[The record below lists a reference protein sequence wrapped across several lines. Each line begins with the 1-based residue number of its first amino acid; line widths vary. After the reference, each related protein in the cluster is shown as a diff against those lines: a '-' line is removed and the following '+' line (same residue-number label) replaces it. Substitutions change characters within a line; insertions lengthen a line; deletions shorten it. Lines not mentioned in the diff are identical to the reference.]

1 MTVSLRE
8 AHSSKLRLSL
18 AAVRS
23 TFLLL
28 ILTTLA
34 LCGASSA
41 LAQGLSPGGAI
52 VFTPVDVGSTG
63 GYSQQFSGPTD
74 GTPVSIKSV
83 TAVTYGASGGDFT
96 VTSSTCT
103 GVITYPVPC
112 DVDLAFTPKAIGL
125 RLGALIVTNSANV
138 VVNTIYL
145 SGIGIGP
152 QFAFAPTTAVQ
163 VNSAATLAPNAF
175 TAGAMTQDGLGDI
188 FFTDVLHGRILE
200 RSATGVY
207 SLVVNLPVS
216 NTSGI
221 ALDGA
226 GNLYV
231 SSGTQVFII
240 PVSAGPPYLAT
251 PLTISNVTLST
262 PTGLAVDPGGDL
274 YIADST
280 NNKIYQLPPGS
291 TTANT
296 LTFTGPGASLNGP
309 TGLAVGSSTTSYLN
323 SNLYI
328 ADTNN
333 NRILENPLGSTTTTD
348 ISPTSFPPSKPTG
361 VAVDAAGTLYV
372 ADTGNSRI
380 VESTVLGDQFVLTE
394 TPPFALTTPAGVLI
408 QGNGDLVISDTT
420 LGLIFVSRTTPSLTY
435 PTSFPTPTEVG
446 TLDTTDNPTQFLTVQ
461 ETGNIASHL
470 TSGPSFNGAEAA
482 AFLSGSSVLPPNSA
496 CPALGSG
503 GTFSIGEVCTYNP
516 NFQPTI
522 VGLNTANM
530 VFTTSAGGSL
540 TTSTTVPV
548 SGMGYTTL
556 KYFTLVAISNP
567 PSSPTTVN
575 LGGTVELIL
584 TAYNSTNTIA
594 KDYVGTI
601 TFTTTDS
608 TALFFGGTPASGNT
622 VTYNFTAADNGVLT
636 IKNIPGPP
644 ITSGLQLNQYG
655 IWTATA
661 TADAASLPPNPPGA
675 NPVAVSNDIHVIE
688 PATLKL
694 TSSINPTAVG
704 QSTTFTLTITATGPS
719 PITPAGTVTFY
730 SNGVQIGS
738 PVTVTGSGAV
748 STASLPDSFATPG
761 SYAITATY
769 TPTSF
774 TQGGTASLPT
784 QVVGNAS
791 SITLTSS
798 INPSLVGQSTNL
810 TATITSSPTFGA
822 ATGTVQFYDGATLLG
837 TAAVSGASATLPVS
851 FSTAGNHI
859 LTAVYTSTNPNLTG
873 STSGPYTQVVLNV
886 SALVLTS
893 SVNPSNP
900 GQSTTLTATLTA
912 LGTPGGTLTFYDGA
926 TVLGTVTLPADSI
939 SVSFTTPG
947 NHILT
952 AVYSGDAKTEKA
964 TSPPLT
970 QVVLYA
976 TTATLASS
984 VNPVDV
990 NANTTLT
997 ATVKSSTG
1005 TPTGTV
1011 TFKSNGITIG
1021 TGTLSAGVA
1030 TLVTHFTLPGTYTL
1044 IAVYGGDSSNQPAT
1058 TNTVLET
1065 VLNVVNIALTST
1077 NNPVFLDNPTVLTAT
1092 LTTAAAG
1099 TTPTGAVSFFDGTTP
1114 IGSGTIVNGMVSIT
1128 ASFVYAGPHSIT
1140 AVFAGDAQ
1148 DAPATSPPFTQ
1159 TVADFSLT
1167 IASGGSSSA
1176 STIAGGTANYALVV
1190 TPLIT
1195 STFPGPITL
1204 TFTGLPA
1211 TITGT
1216 LTPTTIAAGS
1226 GTTPVAFSA
1235 TADTLLQLGHLQRPA
1250 LPNARPH
1257 HSPMRYAPITLAL
1270 LALPFAWF
1278 RRRQRFASLLASILL
1293 LFAIT
1298 ASLSGC
1304 AGPADTGYY
1313 GETPKSYNLTVTA
1326 TSGNLSRS
1334 VYLTLTVQ

>member
-8 AHSSKLRLSL
+8 AHSSKHRFSL

-23 TFLLL
+23 TLLL
-28 ILTTLA
+28 ILATLA
-34 LCGASSA
+34 LGGASSA
-41 LAQGLSPGGAI
+41 FAQGLSPGGAI
-52 VFTPVDVGSTG
+52 IFPSVDVGSTG

-103 GVITYPVPC
+103 GTITYPVPC
-112 DVDLAFTPKAIGL
+112 DVNLAFTPKAIGL

-152 QFAFAPTTAVQ
+152 QFAFAPSTAVQ
-163 VNSAATLAPNAF
+163 VNSATTLTPSAF

-207 SLVVNLPVS
+207 SLVVDLPVS

-240 PVSAGPPYLAT
+240 PVSAGPPYTAT
-251 PLTISNVTLST
+251 PLTISNVTLSK
-262 PTGLAVDPGGDL
+262 PSGLAVDPGGDL

-291 TTANT
+291 TIANT
-296 LTFTGPGASLNGP
+296 LTFTGPGASLSGP
-309 TGLAVGSSTTSYLN
+309 TGLAVSASPTSYLN

-333 NRILENPLGSTTTTD
+333 NRILENPLGSATTTD
-348 ISPTSFPPSKPTG
+348 ISPTSFPPSAPTG

-394 TPPFALTTPAGVLI
+394 TPPFALATPAGVLI
-408 QGNGDLVISDTT
+408 QGNGDLVVSDTT
-420 LGLIFVSRTTPSLTY
+420 DGLIFISRTTPSLTY

-470 TSGPSFNGAEAA
+470 TSGPSFNGAEGA
-482 AFLSGSSVLPPNSA
+482 AFLSGSSLLPPNSA

-522 VGLNTANM
+522 VGLNTANLI
-530 VFTTSAGGSL
+530 FATSAGGSL
-540 TTSTTVPV
+540 TTSSTVPV

-567 PSSPTTVN
+567 PSTPTTVN
-575 LGGTVELIL
+575 LGGTVELVL

-622 VTYNFTAADNGVLT
+622 VTFNFTAADNGVLT
-636 IKNIPGPP
+636 IPNAPP
-644 ITSGLQLNQYG
+644 ASGLQLNQYG

-675 NPVAVSNDIHVIE
+675 NPVAISNDIHVIE

-694 TSSINPTAVG
+694 TSSINPTAVN

-730 SNGVQIGS
+730 SNGVQIGT
-738 PVTVTGSGAV
+738 PVNVTGSGAV
-748 STASLPDSFATPG
+748 STASIPDSFATPG

-810 TATITSSPTFGA
+810 TATIMSSPTFGT
-822 ATGTVQFYDGATLLG
+822 ATGTVQFYDG
-837 TAAVSGASATLPVS
+837 GAPIGAPVTVVGSAATLPFS
-851 FSTAGNHI
+851 FTTAGSHT
-859 LTAVYTSTNPNLTG
+859 LTAVYTSTNPNITG
-873 STSGPYTQVVLNV
+873 ATSGPYIQHVLNV
-886 SALVLTS
+886 ATLLLTS

-900 GQSTTLTATLTA
+900 GQSTTLTATLTT
-912 LGTPGGTLTFYDGA
+912 LTTNPGGTIKFYDG
-926 TVLGTVTLPADSI
+926 TTLIGTTTLPADSI

-952 AVYSGDAKTEKA
+952 AVYSGDANTETI

-976 TTATLASS
+976 TTATLTSS

-997 ATVKSSTG
+997 ATVHSTTG

-1011 TFKSNGITIG
+1011 TFKSNGVTIG
-1021 TGTLSAGVA
+1021 TGTLSGGVA
-1030 TLVTHFTLPGTYTL
+1030 TLITSFNLPGTYTL
-1044 IAVYGGDSSNQPAT
+1044 VAVYGGDSSNQGAT

-1065 VLNVVNIALTST
+1065 VINVVNIALTSSV
-1077 NNPVFLDNPTVLTAT
+1077 NPVFLDNPTVLTAT

-1099 TTPTGAVSFFDGTTP
+1099 PAPAGIVNFFDGATP

-1148 DAPATSPPFTQ
+1148 NAPATSAVFTQ

-1167 IASGGSSSA
+1167 IATGGSSSA
-1176 STIAGGTANYALVV
+1176 STIAGGTATYNLVV
-1190 TPLIT
+1190 TPIIT

-1204 TFTGLPA
+1204 TFSGLPA
-1211 TITGT
+1211 TVAGT
-1216 LTPTTIAAGS
+1216 ITPTTIATGS
-1226 GTTPVAFSA
+1226 GTTPVTFAA
-1235 TADTLLQLGHLQRPA
+1235 TAANLLATQAKLHRP
-1250 LPNARPH
+1250 PVHR
-1257 HSPMRYAPITLAL
+1257 SPMRYAPITLAL

-1278 RRRQRFASLLASILL
+1278 RRRQRFASLFASILL
-1293 LFAIT
+1293 LLAIT
-1298 ASLSGC
+1298 AGVSGC

-1313 GETPKSYNLTVTA
+1313 GETPNTYNLTVTA